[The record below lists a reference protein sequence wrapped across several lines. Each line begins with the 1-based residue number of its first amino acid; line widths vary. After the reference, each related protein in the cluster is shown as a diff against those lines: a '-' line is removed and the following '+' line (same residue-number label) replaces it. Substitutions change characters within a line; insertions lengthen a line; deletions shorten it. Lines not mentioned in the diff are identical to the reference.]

1 MFLET
6 AVRISLW
13 EKRTKVVLNEM
24 YNSNI
29 EHKLKTNAIK
39 FSPLRFHFLQRR
51 VLKTAWGALDKDKRR
66 SLFKRFSI
74 IFLLQII
81 LEGKQLLSQLHCF
94 FVITTDDVLPRSKKI
109 YQLLVRTQSAYLLHF
124 QFCISLKERLS
135 SPVRLTVK
143 LMYNITVSVR
153 TSASL
158 RSFFTILGAVK
169 RGSLFLT
176 GMSSPFCSAD
186 LQNKA
191 KGCQTCLHKS
201 NSPIHAIKNR

>member
-66 SLFKRFSI
+66 SLFERFSI

-81 LEGKQLLSQLHCF
+81 FEGKQLLSQLHCF
-94 FVITTDDVLPRSKKI
+94 FVITTDDVLPCSKKI
-109 YQLLVRTQSAYLLHF
+109 YQLLVRTQSAHLLHF
-124 QFCISLKERLS
+124 QFFKERLS
-135 SPVRLTVK
+135 SPLRLTVK
-143 LMYNITVSVR
+143 LMYNITVPVR

-158 RSFFTILGAVK
+158 RSFFTMLGAVK

-191 KGCQTCLHKS
+191 KGYRTCLHKI
-201 NSPIHAIKNR
+201 NSLIHAIKNR